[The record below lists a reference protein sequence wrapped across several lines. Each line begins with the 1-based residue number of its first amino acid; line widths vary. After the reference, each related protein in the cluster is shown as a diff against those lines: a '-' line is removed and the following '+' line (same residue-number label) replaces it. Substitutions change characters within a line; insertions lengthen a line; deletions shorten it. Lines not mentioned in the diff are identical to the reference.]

1 MNACLQSSQC
11 NGMALCFRRQCIS
24 AEVLHGQTKMC
35 RRDIE
40 CRRQLPAHERL
51 IVGCK
56 NDVCAKLITVPNTS
70 KCASRN
76 QCPGQSICFRR
87 HCIPAVPRNY
97 SCQRNAQCHPTERCI
112 GGLCF
117 GLLGTTAE
125 STRSLI
131 GYADDDMIDFLKH
144 QANCQDY
151 FLNIK
156 PTTTVQI
163 FKLRQNAANDKLLE
177 TEDLNKLL
185 RLQDFETT
193 SSTNELILPSQE
205 YSDIE
210 EDISETEDAPEL
222 SSDIEPPSSTDSSS
236 DESSEGA
243 FSSSTNA
250 LMSKNGSMQWY
261 SSPMKKGRLAESNV
275 IKLPPGPTHYAIAK
289 ITDIRSSFALFISS
303 RMEKIILQM
312 KNLEGKRLY
321 KAPGNKLMRQ
331 NFMLILAYSFW
342 LVYTSLVEKQQ
353 AVSGIQ
359 KMEDL
364 SFPALCRWIIF
375 NVFPEPYG
383 LMTVDTSPQKGPI
396 SCYRRCLG

>member
-1 MNACLQSSQC
+1 MCWNIEGVHKENQWPPSGTSPSDVFFDRCIKRFPSSLALIIVKNDSRLVIISLIQYLCHLIYNTVTLAFAANVDLRTISAYQTKLLIMKSKLNYNNAKQSHHNSFKSFRTEEVYLLILVISTASMLKMVKNKMNACLQSSQC

-56 NDVCAKLITVPNTS
+56 NGVCAKLITVPHTS
-70 KCASRN
+70 KCVSRN

-125 STRSLI
+125 STQSLI
-131 GYADDDMIDFLKH
+131 GYADDDLIDL
-144 QANCQDY
+144 
-151 FLNIK
+151 
-156 PTTTVQI
+156 
-163 FKLRQNAANDKLLE
+163 
-177 TEDLNKLL
+177 
-185 RLQDFETT
+185 
-193 SSTNELILPSQE
+193 SSTSELILPSKE

-210 EDISETEDAPEL
+210 EDISETEDSPEL
-222 SSDIEPPSSTDSSS
+222 SSDVQPPSNTDSSS

-261 SSPMKKGRLAESNV
+261 SSPTKKGRLAESTAF
-275 IKLPPGPTHYAIAK
+275 KLPLGPTRYAIAK
-289 ITDIRSSFALFISS
+289 ITDIRSSFALFTYS

-312 KNLEGKRLY
+312 R
-321 KAPGNKLMRQ
+321 
-331 NFMLILAYSFW
+331 NFEI
-342 LVYTSLVEKQQ
+342 
-353 AVSGIQ
+353 
-359 KMEDL
+359 
-364 SFPALCRWIIF
+364 
-375 NVFPEPYG
+375 
-383 LMTVDTSPQKGPI
+383 
-396 SCYRRCLG
+396 

>member
-1 MNACLQSSQC
+1 MNTYTLSVSAHQITKSLIMKSKLNYNNAKQSHHSSFKSFRTEEVYLLILVISTTSMLKMVKNKMNACLQSSQC

-177 TEDLNKLL
+177 TEELNKLL

-193 SSTNELILPSQE
+193 SSTSELILPSQE

-222 SSDIEPPSSTDSSS
+222 SSDVEPPSSTDSSS

-261 SSPMKKGRLAESNV
+261 SSPMKKDRLAESNV

-289 ITDIRSSFALFISS
+289 IADI
-303 RMEKIILQM
+303 
-312 KNLEGKRLY
+312 
-321 KAPGNKLMRQ
+321 
-331 NFMLILAYSFW
+331 
-342 LVYTSLVEKQQ
+342 
-353 AVSGIQ
+353 
-359 KMEDL
+359 
-364 SFPALCRWIIF
+364 
-375 NVFPEPYG
+375 
-383 LMTVDTSPQKGPI
+383 
-396 SCYRRCLG
+396 